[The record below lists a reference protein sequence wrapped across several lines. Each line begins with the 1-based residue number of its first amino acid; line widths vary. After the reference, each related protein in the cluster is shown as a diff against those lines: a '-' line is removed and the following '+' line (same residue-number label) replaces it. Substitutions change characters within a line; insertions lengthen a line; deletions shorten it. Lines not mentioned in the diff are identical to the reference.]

1 VPSAEF
7 RFYLGSLALNFSATL
22 GFRTGTPIERI
33 PSPAAL
39 GRWISAAGLAA
50 GTTPSA
56 ADYRAAIALREA
68 IFAAG
73 NAIVAGKRPP
83 AAAVATINAA
93 ARAGGLV
100 VQLDPRTLD
109 ARPLAKHPVRAALAS
124 VAADAIAVFARER
137 ARLGRCE
144 DASCG
149 ALTLSSARGAARRW
163 CSMNTCGNRAKV
175 AAYRERQATS
185 GGGAGERSRSASA
198 KGAA

>member
-1 VPSAEF
+1 MPATDF
-7 RFYLGSLALNFSATL
+7 RFYLGSLALNFSGTL
-22 GFRTGTPIERI
+22 GFRSGARIERI

-39 GRWISAAGLAA
+39 GRWIAAAGLAA
-50 GTTPSA
+50 AATPTA

-68 IFAAG
+68 IFSAG
-73 NAIVAGKRPP
+73 AAIVAGKRPP

-124 VAADAIAVFARER
+124 VAADAIAVIAHER
-137 ARLGRCE
+137 ARLGSCE

-163 CSMNTCGNRAKV
+163 CSMKTCGNRAKV
-175 AAYRERQATS
+175 AAYRERRATV
-185 GGGAGERSRSASA
+185 GA
-198 KGAA
+198 

>member
-1 VPSAEF
+1 MPPAEF

-22 GFRTGTPIERI
+22 GFRAGARIERI

-39 GRWISAAGLAA
+39 GRWIAAAGLAA
-50 GTTPSA
+50 AATPTA
-56 ADYRAAIALREA
+56 AEYRAAIALREA

-73 NAIVAGKRPP
+73 NAIVTGKRPA
-83 AAAVATINAA
+83 AAAVATINAT

-100 VQLDPRTLD
+100 VQLDPRTLE
-109 ARPLAKHPVRAALAS
+109 ARALAKHPVRAALAS
-124 VAADAIAVFARER
+124 VAADAITVFARER

-163 CSMNTCGNRAKV
+163 CSMSTCGNRAKV
-175 AAYRERQATS
+175 AAYRERRATT
-185 GGGAGERSRSASA
+185 GGAG
-198 KGAA
+198 